1 MSSTTGSS
9 SSSSLSGASSS
20 NSPSAS
26 SSMGSP
32 GSSGSPLG
40 PVVLSPVDGKE
51 SCEPGRSGR
60 NIYRYMHYFWIFLV
74 NINLSPWKFNCYG
87 MKSYCLDKNFD
98 LLDWSGQGTW
108 SRISRNPLWYWN
120 ASNLHQMTDV
130 ALTWTMS
137 TLSNASK
144 LIDQTSNDPSFNANH
159 FSLEGV
165 TATFSWT
172 YKTIAAW

>member
-1 MSSTTGSS
+1 MNGQVQKKKKYYIYSTSKNSFVCCSTHSLMSSTTGSS

-51 SCEPGRSGR
+51 SYEPGRSGR
-60 NIYRYMHYFWIFLV
+60 NIYRCMHYFWIFLV

-98 LLDWSGQGTW
+98 LLD
-108 SRISRNPLWYWN
+108 
-120 ASNLHQMTDV
+120 
-130 ALTWTMS
+130 
-137 TLSNASK
+137 
-144 LIDQTSNDPSFNANH
+144 
-159 FSLEGV
+159 
-165 TATFSWT
+165 
-172 YKTIAAW
+172 